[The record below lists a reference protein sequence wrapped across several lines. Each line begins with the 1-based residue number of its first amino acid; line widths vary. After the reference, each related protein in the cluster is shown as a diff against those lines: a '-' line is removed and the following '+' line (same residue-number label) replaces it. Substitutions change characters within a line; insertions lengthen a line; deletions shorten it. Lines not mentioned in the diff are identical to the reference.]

1 MSDLPSDF
9 DLKFLPD
16 WLKESPSQNRYANYQ
31 GESSERH
38 SRSDRSNRGPRP
50 QSNQR
55 QDRRAPRPVGGNR
68 EAGRNSRREDRGPGR
83 PRPSDGRSPSAGKVH
98 SLGQAP
104 APQLPAVRV
113 EFLPET
119 GGAIGIAKQIRSGF
133 RAYPLFGT
141 ARLFLEKPE
150 RHRVRITSLDASKL
164 LYQLEDGPVSFD
176 LAALERSAFARLKDA
191 YYREEVVQGEP
202 VKGIFTNVAKSRSTG
217 ALLGPTNYH
226 SYQPALRSL
235 YEERF
240 SRRMSFQEFQHEEIV
255 ISTDE
260 QTINAW
266 KEKARSSVTFTT
278 VKEEEPTVFK
288 TAAEAEQ
295 HFRKVYL
302 PQLIKSGV
310 SLETSG
316 VASRACT
323 DRGIIAALRASW
335 EQERGFPGSLVHHLR
350 PRFVE
355 VGLHFFKHRKR
366 VLYLSPIRPVRHAS
380 TQSFSDGMAAILS
393 GIESHPRISRPE
405 LASLLLGEQAES
417 AELESKKS
425 ALASDLHYLI
435 HAGHVIEFHDG
446 GLDLPLSP
454 KQEAGPSPGEKEVST
469 DPGAVAAANP
479 PSESSG
485 TEVAAETRNE
495 PETLHEEPAVLSV
508 PVEPDLAANQD
519 GNP

>member
-31 GESSERH
+31 GESPDRH
-38 SRSDRSNRGPRP
+38 SRADRPDRGPRP
-50 QSNQR
+50 QANQR
-55 QDRRAPRPVGGNR
+55 QDRRGPRPAGGTS
-68 EAGRNSRREDRGPGR
+68 EGGRGVRRGDRGSQR
-83 PRPSDGRSPSAGKVH
+83 PRSFEGGAPIAGP
-98 SLGQAP
+98 AA
-104 APQLPAVRV
+104 APQSAAVRV
-113 EFLPET
+113 EFLPEP
-119 GGAIGIAKQIRSGF
+119 GGAQGIAKQIRSGF

-150 RHRVRITSLDASKL
+150 RHRVRITSLDPSKR
-164 LYQLEDGPVSFD
+164 LYQLDDGPVSFD
-176 LAALERSAFARLKDA
+176 LASLERSAFVRLKDQ
-191 YYREEVVQGEP
+191 YYREEVVVGEP
-202 VKGIFTNVAKSRSTG
+202 IKGSFTNVARSRSTG

-240 SRRMSFQEFQHEEIV
+240 SRRMSFQEFQHEDIV
-255 ISTDE
+255 ICADE

-278 VKEEEPTVFK
+278 LKEGEPTVFK
-288 TAAEAEQ
+288 NAVEAEQ

-302 PQLIKSGV
+302 PELIKSGV
-310 SLETSG
+310 TLETSG
-316 VASRACT
+316 VSSRACT
-323 DRGIIAALRASW
+323 DRSIIAALRAAW

-366 VLYLSPIRPVRHAS
+366 VLYLSPIRPVRHGS

-405 LASLLLGEQAES
+405 LAARLLGEQTES
-417 AELESKKS
+417 PEFESKKS
-425 ALASDLHYLI
+425 TLASDLHYLI

-446 GLDLPLSP
+446 SLDLPLSP
-454 KQEAGPSPGEKEVST
+454 KQDSAPPPNDKELSKDSPAGAGEFPPELPSS
-469 DPGAVAAANP
+469 
-479 PSESSG
+479 
-485 TEVAAETRNE
+485 E
-495 PETLHEEPAVLSV
+495 PEVVAEASRGADPFPKESGAFLG
-508 PVEPDLAANQD
+508 PVEQAPVTRPDLTS
-519 GNP
+519 

>member
-31 GESSERH
+31 GESADRH
-38 SRSDRSNRGPRP
+38 SRGDRPNRAPRP
-50 QSNQR
+50 QAGQR
-55 QDRRAPRPVGGNR
+55 QDRRGPRPASGSREGGR
-68 EAGRNSRREDRGPGR
+68 DVRRDDRGARRSR
-83 PRPSDGRSPSAGKVH
+83 PFEGKASTAGPAA
-98 SLGQAP
+98 AP
-104 APQLPAVRV
+104 HAPVASPAVRV
-113 EFLPET
+113 EFLPEP
-119 GGAIGIAKQIRSGF
+119 GGAQGIAKQIRSGF

-150 RHRVRITSLDASKL
+150 RHRVRITSLDPSKL
-164 LYQLEDGPVSFD
+164 LYQLDDGPASFD
-176 LAALERSAFARLKDA
+176 LASLERSAFARFKDD

-202 VKGIFTNVAKSRSTG
+202 IKGSFTNVAKSRSTG

-240 SRRMSFQEFQHEEIV
+240 SRRMSFQEFQHEDIV
-255 ISTDE
+255 MCTDE

-278 VKEEEPTVFK
+278 IKEEEPTVFK
-288 TAAEAEQ
+288 NAAEAEQ
-295 HFRKVYL
+295 HFRKVHL

-310 SLETSG
+310 TLEISG

-323 DRGIIAALRASW
+323 DRSITTALRASW

-366 VLYLSPIRPVRHAS
+366 VLHLSPIRPVRHGAA
-380 TQSFSDGMAAILS
+380 QSFSDGIAAILS
-393 GIESHPRISRPE
+393 AIEAHPRISRPE
-405 LASLLLGEQAES
+405 LASLLLGEQTELP
-417 AELESKKS
+417 ELETKKS

-446 GLDLPLSP
+446 SLDLPLSA
-454 KQEAGPSPGEKEVST
+454 KQDS
-469 DPGAVAAANP
+469 VAAASENDASKAP
-479 PSESSG
+479 TAAPSHIPSAEASNEKVSEAAVEQSESPNKES
-485 TEVAAETRNE
+485 EVVYGSLAQNPNSE
-495 PETLHEEPAVLSV
+495 PGL
-508 PVEPDLAANQD
+508 
-519 GNP
+519 NP